1 MRIYNFWS
9 WPSQLISDI
18 REWNIVRKALKEVAV
33 QEKFKS
39 FKYELR
45 VDRIG
50 RIYTVVN
57 IPEELWEFDKRNMV
71 WPWMLEQLRE
81 LDEMLMSVQLNDLVY
96 PEVDKLPDAP
106 AYLVVLKSSR
116 ESLSIWKFLRW
127 LFNCSFVIFSLIIIN
142 QLIGKIFGQTVI
154 QFLTSLF

>member
-1 MRIYNFWS
+1 MKLYNFWS

-18 REWNIVRKALKEVAV
+18 REWNIVRKALKEAAV
-33 QEKFKS
+33 QEKFKT

-45 VDRIG
+45 IDRLS

-57 IPEELWEFDKRNMV
+57 IPEELWELEKKNMV

-96 PEVDKLPDAP
+96 PDVQQIPDAP
-106 AYLVVLKSSR
+106 AYLVILRSSR
-116 ESLSIWKFLRW
+116 ESISIWKFLRW
-127 LFNCSFVIFSLIIIN
+127 IFNCTFVFLMLYITN
-142 QLIGKIFGQTVI
+142 AVIGKIFGQTIV
-154 QFLTSLF
+154 QFISSLF